1 MNKNKQ
7 DTGSALSVIT
17 GNIGIIVV
25 LAILCIIIS
34 IATNKFLTPNNIIS
48 VLRQISINAYIALG
62 MTLIIILGHID
73 LSVGAVVAM
82 SGTLTVGMVVNQ
94 GLPMWLAILL
104 GLII

>member
-34 IATNKFLTPNNIIS
+34 FL
-48 VLRQISINAYIALG
+48 SIGQL
-62 MTLIIILGHID
+62 
-73 LSVGAVVAM
+73 
-82 SGTLTVGMVVNQ
+82 
-94 GLPMWLAILL
+94 LP
-104 GLII
+104 